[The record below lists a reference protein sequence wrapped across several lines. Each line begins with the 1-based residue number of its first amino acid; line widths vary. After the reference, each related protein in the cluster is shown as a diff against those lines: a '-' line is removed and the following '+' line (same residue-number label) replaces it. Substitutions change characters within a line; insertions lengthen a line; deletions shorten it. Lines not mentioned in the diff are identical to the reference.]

1 MVPTIFVDTHGGG
14 SDVCGHI
21 EVRQPQVLGRGEN
34 PKLKRVE
41 NLREEAAGQVWGG
54 HTSICLS
61 WKTRWILRLKAEP
74 VNMEVTGYVRSNTGS
89 STEVM
94 L

>member
-1 MVPTIFVDTHGGG
+1 MSVVTLKYGSHRSYGDRDQGGEG
-14 SDVCGHI
+14 VWMPVGGAGV
-21 EVRQPQVLGRGEN
+21 EWVR
-34 PKLKRVE
+34 
-41 NLREEAAGQVWGG
+41 GG

-61 WKTRWILRLKAEP
+61 WKTRWMLRLKADP
-74 VNMEVTGYVRSNTGS
+74 VNMDVTGYVRSSTGS